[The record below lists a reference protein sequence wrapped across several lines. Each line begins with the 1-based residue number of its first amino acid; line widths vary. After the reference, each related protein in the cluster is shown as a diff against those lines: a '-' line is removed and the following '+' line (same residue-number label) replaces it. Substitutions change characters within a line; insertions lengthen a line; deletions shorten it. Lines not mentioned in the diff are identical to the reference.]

1 MNYIYIGAKK
11 MKPVNLVFLST
22 VDSTN
27 TYAKQNIDA
36 LTLPSLVVAD
46 RQTAGRGRHGK
57 SFYSPDKT
65 GLYMTLVYEAPDE
78 CELITPAAAV
88 AVCSALE
95 DFGIKPQIKW
105 VNDVYI
111 GGLKVCGILTECFLH
126 NGKRYIALGVGIN
139 LTTKDFPSDIP
150 NPGSVNIDCNKSE
163 LALAVSEK
171 FLSLTD
177 SKSIVSEYEKRLFVI
192 GKEVT
197 YIKNGTE
204 FTATVKGINSLCNL
218 TVCRSDGTEEILSS
232 GEISIKM
239 R

>member
-1 MNYIYIGAKK
+1 
-11 MKPVNLVFLST
+11 MKLINLVSLST

-27 TYAKQNIDA
+27 TYAKQNIEA
-36 LTLPSLVVAD
+36 LTLPSLIIAEK
-46 RQTAGRGRHGK
+46 QTAGRGRQGK
-57 SFYSPDKT
+57 SFYSPDRT
-65 GLYMTLVYEAPDE
+65 GLYMTLVFEAPDS

-88 AVCSALE
+88 AVCNALE
-95 DFGIKPQIKW
+95 DHGIKPQIKW

-111 GGLKVCGILTECFLH
+111 GTQKVCGILAECFLH
-126 NGKRYIALGVGIN
+126 NAEKYIALGIGIN

-150 NPGSVNIDCNKSE
+150 NPGSINVDCDKTE
-163 LALAVSEK
+163 LAFAVSK
-171 FLSLTD
+171 NFLSLTD
-177 SKSIVSEYEKRLFVI
+177 SNRIIAEYEKKLFVV

-197 YIKNGTE
+197 YVKNGTE

-218 TVCRSDGTEEILSS
+218 IVCRSDGTEETLSS